1 MEVASALPNPLGA
14 ERRRFAWRGHDIAY
28 VRSGEGPPVVLVHA
42 IHACSWSMEWRNTQ
56 AALAERFTTFSFDW
70 LGFGASAHP
79 PLAYTSALYVEL
91 LRDFLAEEV
100 REPAALIGSS
110 LGGTYAIAVAARSPS
125 LVTRV
130 CAIGPAG
137 VTRLTNPAGKANG
150 WVEDVFRSPNLGRTL
165 FSAMVSKASIRFFLK
180 GIYHDPKVMTDE
192 VVDLYWQSAQQPN
205 ARFAPSAFVGM
216 KLNLDIRGD
225 IATMPAELLL
235 VWGEHATQTPLKEAS
250 GVRALRPSAP
260 LVVLP
265 GGDLPHEESPRE
277 FLAAVTPF
285 LEGRAVS

>member
-1 MEVASALPNPLGA
+1 MQVVSSLPNPLGA
-14 ERRRFAWRGHDIAY
+14 ERRRFVWRGHDISY
-28 VRSGEGPPVVLVHA
+28 VRRGEGPPVVLVHA
-42 IHACSWSMEWRNTQ
+42 IHACAWSMEWRNTQ
-56 AALAERFTTFSFDW
+56 PALAERFTTFSFDW

-79 PLAYTSALYVEL
+79 PLSYTSALYVEL

-110 LGGTYAIAVAARSPS
+110 LGATYAIAVAARNPA

-137 VTRLTNPAGKANG
+137 VTRLTNPASKANG
-150 WVEDVFRSPNLGRTL
+150 WVEDMFRSPNLGRAL
-165 FSAMVSKASIRFFLK
+165 FSALVSKASIRLFLK
-180 GIYHDPKVMTDE
+180 GIYYDPKVMTDE
-192 VVDLYWQSAQQPN
+192 VVDLYWESARQPN

-216 KLNLDIRGD
+216 QLNLDIRGD
-225 IATMPAELLL
+225 VATMPADLLL
-235 VWGEHATQTPLKEAS
+235 VWGEHATQTPLKEAA
-250 GVRALRPSAP
+250 GVHALRPSAP

-277 FLAAVTPF
+277 FVAAVTPF
-285 LEGRAVS
+285 LEGRAVT